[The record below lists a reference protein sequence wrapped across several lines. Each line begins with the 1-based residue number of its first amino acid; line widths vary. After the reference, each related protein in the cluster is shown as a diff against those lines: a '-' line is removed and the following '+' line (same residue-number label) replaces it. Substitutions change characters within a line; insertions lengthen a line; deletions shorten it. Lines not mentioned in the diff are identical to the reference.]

1 MKVILTRDVKDLGQ
15 AGSVVNVA
23 DGYARNFLFPRKLAV
38 EATSGNL
45 EIIKKR
51 QQREVQKADM
61 AAEEAEELKGRLDGA
76 SVTVT
81 GKTGTGTRLYGSIT
95 SQDIADAIA
104 KQHSTRIDKRN
115 IHIEDPIKST
125 GSYTV
130 PIKLH
135 RDVTANIQVEVI
147 GEGQEGEG

>member
-15 AGSVVNVA
+15 AGSIVNVA

-38 EATSGNL
+38 EATPGNL
-45 EIIKKR
+45 EVIKKR
-51 QQREVQKADM
+51 QQREVHKAGRAVED
-61 AAEEAEELKGRLDGA
+61 AEELRTKLDGV
-76 SVTVT
+76 SITVT

-95 SQDIADAIA
+95 SQDISEAVE
-104 KQHSTRIDKRN
+104 KQHNIKLDKRD
-115 IHIEDPIKST
+115 IQIQDPIKST

-130 PIKLH
+130 PVKLH
-135 RDVTANIQVEVI
+135 GEVTANIQVEVI